1 MIQMEDAI
9 PPHMG
14 YRFAHA
20 VLEWPKR
27 KTELNKT
34 KFALESTERAMG
46 YNKRGSSGLSA
57 RMGWERHAVDWQ
69 VIPTRR
75 RLFQTSRLPTSRI
88 PVLMLWLLAISVAI
102 GIGRILMHRWW

>member
-1 MIQMEDAI
+1 
-9 PPHMG
+9 
-14 YRFAHA
+14 
-20 VLEWPKR
+20 
-27 KTELNKT
+27 
-34 KFALESTERAMG
+34 
-46 YNKRGSSGLSA
+46 
-57 RMGWERHAVDWQ
+57 MGWERHAVDWQ